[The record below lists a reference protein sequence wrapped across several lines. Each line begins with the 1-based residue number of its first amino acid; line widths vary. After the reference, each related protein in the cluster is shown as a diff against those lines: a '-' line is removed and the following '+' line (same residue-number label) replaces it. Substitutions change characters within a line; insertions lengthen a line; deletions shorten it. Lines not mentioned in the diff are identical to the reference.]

1 MLHVENMA
9 AAPAW
14 AGRALRWE
22 AAAGVSVGVPGK
34 EAPGGQSPRQSPRPG
49 AELGQG
55 GGESSAW
62 GSPERMSARACPVG
76 PKDAPAAAAPS
87 GCEAKG

>member
-1 MLHVENMA
+1 MLRVENMA

-34 EAPGGQSPRQSPRPG
+34 
-49 AELGQG
+49 
-55 GGESSAW
+55 
-62 GSPERMSARACPVG
+62 
-76 PKDAPAAAAPS
+76 
-87 GCEAKG
+87 